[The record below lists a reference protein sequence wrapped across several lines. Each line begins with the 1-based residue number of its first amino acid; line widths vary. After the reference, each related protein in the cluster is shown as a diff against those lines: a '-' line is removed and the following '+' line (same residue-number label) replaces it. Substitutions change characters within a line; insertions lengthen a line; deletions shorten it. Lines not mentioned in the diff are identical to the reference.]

1 MTTSKIRKIPYTQP
15 SITPLEVE
23 FATDAAANGW
33 GEHCY
38 DYIVRFEEA
47 FKDYLGVNYAIAT
60 SSCSSYFE

>member
-1 MTTSKIRKIPYTQP
+1 MTGSQVRKIPYTQP
-15 SITPLEVE
+15 SITKLEVQ

-38 DYIVRFEEA
+38 AYIVRFEEA
-47 FKDYLGVNYAIAT
+47 FKAQLGVNYAIAT